1 MANEIDLLVV
11 LPLCV
16 LGFFTWVGIYIYVT
30 LTIMRLDPREIK
42 YRKNSGKN
50 LGIFPEK
57 LFKNKI
63 NEDEQ

>member
-1 MANEIDLLVV
+1 MASEIDLWIV
-11 LPLCV
+11 LPLWM
-16 LGFFTWVGIYIYVT
+16 LGFFIWVGIYIYIT

-42 YRKNSGKN
+42 YRKNSGKH

-63 NEDEQ
+63 NQDEK